1 MSDFQEYITS
11 LDLMDKVVIAEDV
24 HAAWDELYT
33 FIYANFPEPETA
45 SDTWHVSCPGGYQD
59 KHKPRKDPID
69 HIEGQDMVLMFKQ
82 DREQT
87 IERLRSIPPVI
98 LAATFP
104 VWVARYLLRF
114 AKVPVN
120 AARITTFNEFH
131 RRYGNMILS
140 HVYAPYKGS

>member
-1 MSDFQEYITS
+1 
-11 LDLMDKVVIAEDV
+11 MDKVVIAEDV

-33 FIYANFPEPETA
+33 FIYANFPKPETS
-45 SDTWHVSCPGGYQD
+45 SDTWHVSCPSGYQD
-59 KHKPRKDPID
+59 KHTSRKDPID
-69 HIEGQDMVLMFKQ
+69 HVEGQDMVLMFKQ
-82 DREQT
+82 DREQI

-114 AKVPVN
+114 AKVPVD
-120 AARITTFNEFH
+120 AARITTFNEFY

-140 HVYAPYKGS
+140 HIYTPYKGS

>member
-33 FIYANFPEPETA
+33 FIYANFPKPETS
-45 SDTWHVSCPGGYQD
+45 SDTWHVSCPSGYQD
-59 KHKPRKDPID
+59 KHTSRKDPID
-69 HIEGQDMVLMFKQ
+69 HVEGQDMVLMFKQ
-82 DREQT
+82 DREQI

-114 AKVPVN
+114 AKVPVD
-120 AARITTFNEFH
+120 AARITTFNEFY

-140 HVYAPYKGS
+140 HIYTPY